1 MAESSLHLKVMLVDD
16 HHLVRF
22 ALRALLE
29 KHGCEIVAEADSADS
44 ALKLV
49 ASSRPQIVLM
59 DLEMPGT
66 DGITATRHLKR
77 AVPDVKVIFLSAHD
91 EEKDV
96 IEALTEAGAAGYVLK
111 SDVPEELPNALRA
124 VSSGKRYLS
133 PSVAPLLL
141 TDARQQSQAKRRRRS
156 CTDHPRM

>member
-22 ALRALLE
+22 ALRTLLE
-29 KHGCEIVAEADSADS
+29 KQGCEIVAEADSADS

-66 DGITATRHLKR
+66 DGITATRHLRR
-77 AVPDVKVIFLSAHD
+77 AVPHVKVIFLSAHD
-91 EEKDV
+91 
-96 IEALTEAGAAGYVLK
+96 
-111 SDVPEELPNALRA
+111 
-124 VSSGKRYLS
+124 
-133 PSVAPLLL
+133 
-141 TDARQQSQAKRRRRS
+141 ARKK
-156 CTDHPRM
+156 T